1 LDRRKIDPVRILIYG
16 INFAPELVGT
26 GKSTGE
32 MAEWLAAGGH
42 EVRAITAPPFNPAWQ
57 VASGY
62 SAWRYSRESYFPQS
76 AGARGSLELA
86 AVATAISASQP
97 RRLVSLYATAEVPEG
112 VTGEAEEG
120 LSSDAPLG
128 GLTVFRCP
136 VWVPR
141 RPSAA
146 RRVLHL
152 VSFAL
157 SSSLIMLRQVR
168 WKPEVVL
175 VIEPTLFCAPA
186 AWLTGRL
193 SAAKTW
199 LHVQDFEADAG
210 FEMGLLHSRAL
221 RSLVGALEKKC
232 MSGFDRVSTISEKML
247 MRLPQKGVASSRS
260 VLFRNWVDTN
270 LIFPLSRPNP
280 LRAEWGISQ
289 EDVVALYSGT
299 MGHKQGL
306 KLLADTAQS
315 LAPRQRLRFV
325 FCGEGPGKPA
335 LAALAAQLPN
345 VKLFPIQPAERLNDL
360 LNLADIHLLPQRADA
375 ADLVMPSKLTGM
387 LASGRPVVATAGAG
401 TQLAQVVEG
410 RGLVVPPGD
419 ASAFSAAIVRLADS
433 PGLRETLGK
442 SARAY
447 ALSDLA
453 KEKVLS
459 RFEQELLFAVCG
471 NRSRQPARH

>member
-1 LDRRKIDPVRILIYG
+1 MDPGKIDRVRILIYG

-26 GKSTGE
+26 GKYTGE
-32 MAEWLAAGGH
+32 MAEWLAARGH
-42 EVRAITAPPFNPAWQ
+42 QVRAVTAPPFNPAWR

-62 SAWRYSRESYFPQS
+62 SAWCYSRESYSLQR
-76 AGARGSLELA
+76 ARERGTHELA
-86 AVATAISASQP
+86 AVVAAGSGSHTGRLAS
-97 RRLVSLYATAEVPEG
+97 LHASAEVPE
-112 VTGEAEEG
+112 VVIAEAEERP
-120 LSSDAPLG
+120 SSDAPPG

-152 VSFAL
+152 ASFSL
-157 SSSLIMLRQVR
+157 SSCLIMLRQVS

-175 VIEPTLFCAPA
+175 VVEPTLFCAPA

-210 FEMGLLHSRAL
+210 FEMGLLSSRAL

-247 MRLPQKGVASSRS
+247 MKLPQKGIVSSRI

-270 LIFPLSRPNP
+270 AIFPLRQPSP
-280 LRAEWGISQ
+280 LRAELGISQ

-306 KLLADTAQS
+306 HLLADAAQT
-315 LAPRQRLRFV
+315 LAPRQRLRFI
-325 FCGEGPGKPA
+325 FCGGGPGKPA
-335 LAALAAQLPN
+335 LAGLAAQLPN
-345 VKLFPIQPAERLNDL
+345 VQLFPIQPKERLNDL

-419 ASAFSAAIVRLADS
+419 ASAFSAAIARLADS
-433 PGLRETLGK
+433 PGLRETLGR

-453 KEKVLS
+453 KEEVLS

-471 NRSRQPARH
+471 NSSQQPVRN

>member
-1 LDRRKIDPVRILIYG
+1 MRILIYG

-26 GKSTGE
+26 GKYTGE
-32 MAEWLAAGGH
+32 MAEWLAVQGH
-42 EVRAITAPPFNPAWQ
+42 EVRAVTAPPFNPAWQ

-62 SAWRYSRESYFPQS
+62 SAWRYSREDYFPHS
-76 AGARGSLELA
+76 MRRYGIEEPAAAAATSPSRAGRRALQH
-86 AVATAISASQP
+86 AVG
-97 RRLVSLYATAEVPEG
+97 EVPQ
-112 VTGEAEEG
+112 VVIAEAEA
-120 LSSDAPLG
+120 DAQPGALA
-128 GLTVFRCP
+128 VFRCP

-146 RRVLHL
+146 MRVLHL
-152 VSFAL
+152 ASFAL
-157 SSSLIMLRQVR
+157 SSSFIMLRQVS
-168 WKPEVVL
+168 WKPEVIV
-175 VIEPTLFCAPA
+175 VVEPTLFCAPS

-199 LHVQDFEADAG
+199 LHIQDFEADAG
-210 FEMGLLHSRAL
+210 FEMGLLTSRTL

-232 MSGFDRVSTISEKML
+232 MSGFDRVSTISEMML
-247 MRLPQKGVASSRS
+247 MKLPKKGIASCRI
-260 VLFRNWVDTN
+260 VLFRNWVDTS
-270 LIFPLSRPNP
+270 LIFPLRQPSP

-299 MGHKQGL
+299 MARKQGL
-306 KLLADTAQS
+306 HLLADTAQI
-315 LAPRQRLRFV
+315 LAPRQTLRFI

-345 VKLFPIQPAERLNDL
+345 VQLFPIQPRERLNDL

-419 ASAFSAAIVRLADS
+419 ASAFSAAIARLTDS
-433 PGLRETLGK
+433 PGLREALGR

-447 ALSDLA
+447 AISDLA

-459 RFEQELLFAVCG
+459 HFEQELLFAVCG
-471 NRSRQPARH
+471 NSSQQPFRN

>member
-1 LDRRKIDPVRILIYG
+1 LDPRKIDHVRILIYG

-32 MAEWLAAGGH
+32 MAEWLAARGH
-42 EVRAITAPPFNPAWQ
+42 EVRAVTAPPFNPAWQ

-62 SAWRYSRESYFPQS
+62 SAWRYSRESYSTRS
-76 AGARGSLELA
+76 AGERGSHELA
-86 AVATAISASQP
+86 AVGASRSASH
-97 RRLVSLYATAEVPEG
+97 LVSLHASAEMPE
-112 VTGEAEEG
+112 VLSAEAEEG
-120 LSSDAPLG
+120 LSSDAPSG
-128 GLTVFRCP
+128 TLTVFRCP

-146 RRVLHL
+146 KRVLHL
-152 VSFAL
+152 ASFAL
-157 SSSLIMLRQVR
+157 SSSLIMLRQVS

-175 VIEPTLFCAPA
+175 VVEPTLFCAPA

-193 SAAKTW
+193 SGAKTW

-210 FEMGLLHSRAL
+210 FEMGLLRSRTL
-221 RSLVGALEKKC
+221 RSLVGALEKQC

-247 MRLPQKGVASSRS
+247 MKLPQKGVASSRS
-260 VLFRNWVDTN
+260 VLFRNWVDTS
-270 LIFPLSRPNP
+270 LIFPLSRPTP

-289 EDVVALYSGT
+289 EEVVALYSGT

-306 KLLADTAQS
+306 KLLADTAQI
-315 LAPRQRLRFV
+315 LAPRQTLRFI

-345 VKLFPIQPAERLNDL
+345 VQLFPIQPRERLNDL

-387 LASGRPVVATAGAG
+387 LASGRPVVATARAG

-419 ASAFSAAIVRLADS
+419 ASAFSAAIARLTDS
-433 PGLRETLGK
+433 PGLREALGR

-447 ALSDLA
+447 AISDLA

-471 NRSRQPARH
+471 NSSRQPFRN